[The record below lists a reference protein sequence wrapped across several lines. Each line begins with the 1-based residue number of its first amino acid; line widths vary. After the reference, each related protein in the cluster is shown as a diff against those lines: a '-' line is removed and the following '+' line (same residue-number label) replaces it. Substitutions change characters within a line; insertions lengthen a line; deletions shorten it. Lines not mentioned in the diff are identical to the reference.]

1 MWWKK
6 NWIYNKIR
14 KILSVI
20 FVGLYK
26 NYWSCLAHYIL
37 KWYHDGWTQIQF
49 SNDFSLVTFTQSLLV
64 SLSTTRESTIKTV
77 WFATNTWRNNDPRGN
92 WEGQGKAE
100 KKSSRSHYT
109 KEKRRLKTTHVMRIN
124 KPKPRLFKLQ
134 TSKSPLLLSTRGR
147 ARQQRTA
154 PLPRIYNKKLL
165 TTSQRKVNKMG
176 NFQLKLVLLLFTV
189 CAALGT
195 LSTAQDFKCSA
206 QTAARCQALVGY
218 LPPNKTTISEIQSL
232 FTVKNLRSILGA
244 NNFPPGTPRNFSV
257 PAQKPIKVPIHCIC
271 SNGTGAFLFPL
282 SLSSDDT
289 PLLPQKKTKKKKL
302 INLLILILI

>member
-1 MWWKK
+1 M
-6 NWIYNKIR
+6 Y
-14 KILSVI
+14 
-20 FVGLYK
+20 YK
-26 NYWSCLAHYIL
+26 NRVI
-37 KWYHDGWTQIQF
+37 
-49 SNDFSLVTFTQSLLV
+49 
-64 SLSTTRESTIKTV
+64 
-77 WFATNTWRNNDPRGN
+77 ATNSWRNDPRGKDKAKQKVSPHAHTTQKKREDWRPPMWCESTN
-92 WEGQGKAE
+92 QSQGC
-100 KKSSRSHYT
+100 S
-109 KEKRRLKTTHVMRIN
+109 N
-124 KPKPRLFKLQ
+124 FQLQ
-134 TSKSPLLLSTRGR
+134 KSPLLLSTRGR

-154 PLPRIYNKKLL
+154 PLPRIDNKKLL

-189 CAALGT
+189 CAALST

-289 PLLPQKKTKKKKL
+289 PPPPPKKNQKKEIDKSFNFNFNL
-302 INLLILILI
+302 ISHDYWQSGMTARLVSIISSVSSSHFTWTLLYMTLTCHLCFNWLPIIIL